1 MQQFNFIQSI
11 QDWSDQYPWLEMLTS
26 LTLLILFAVLA
37 NLIAKQIVVRGIRK
51 LVSKMKSANSHIFA
65 QHNVIRRIS
74 NIVPALVIMNGIATI
89 PHISE
94 KLITIIQMAAQAFI
108 FLTLALAI
116 SEFLNIFN
124 LIYQRN
130 PKSRNKPIKGY
141 LQLVKLILYIVC
153 GLMILGTFLKKDVF
167 TLLAGFGAMA
177 AVLMLVFQNTILS
190 LVASVQISSYDMVRI
205 GDWIEMPTLN
215 ADGDVIDMSL
225 HTITVQ
231 NFDKTFTTI
240 PTNKLVTDTF
250 KNWRGMADAGVRRIK
265 RSIFIDQSSVHFMT
279 HEEQRKL
286 KEFLLLDQ
294 YLNTKNQ
301 ELEVFN
307 QQLSNPSRY
316 NQRRLTNL
324 GTFRAYV
331 EFYLKQHPGIA
342 QNQSLII
349 RQLQPT
355 SEGLPLEIY
364 TFTNTTAW
372 KNYEEI
378 QSDIFDHLI
387 AIIPEF
393 GLRIYQAPA
402 GIDFQTMLPSSDIND
417 SDLHDLHHGTSKV

>member
-1 MQQFNFIQSI
+1 
-11 QDWSDQYPWLEMLTS
+11 MLTGFCI
-26 LTLLILFAVLA
+26 LILIAILA
-37 NLIAKQIVVRGIRK
+37 YIIAKHVVVRGIRHLITK
-51 LVSKMKSANSHIFA
+51 LKFANHDIMS
-65 QHNVIRRIS
+65 QHSVIRRIA
-74 NIVPALVIMNGIATI
+74 NIVPAIVIMNGIVTV
-89 PHISE
+89 PHLSA
-94 KLITIIQMAAQAFI
+94 KMVSFVQMAAQAFI
-108 FLTLALAI
+108 FLTIALAI
-116 SEFLNIFN
+116 GELLNIFN
-124 LIYQRN
+124 LVYQRN

-141 LQLVKLILYIVC
+141 LQLIKLIIFIVC

-205 GDWIEMPTLN
+205 GDWIEMPSLN

-250 KNWRGMADAGVRRIK
+250 KNWRGMSQSGVRRIK
-265 RSIFIDQSSVHFMT
+265 RSIYIDQSSVHFMSE
-279 HEEQRKL
+279 EEQVKL
-286 KEFLLLDQ
+286 RDFLLLDQ
-294 YLNTKNQ
+294 YLDHKSS
-301 ELEVFN
+301 ELIEFN
-307 QQLSNPSRY
+307 QKLDNTSPC
-316 NQRRLTNL
+316 NQRRLTNI

-331 EFYLKQHPGIA
+331 ELYLNQHPNISKH
-342 QNQSLII
+342 QSLII

-355 SEGLPLEIY
+355 EKGLPLEIY
-364 TFTNTTAW
+364 AFSNQIAW
-372 KNYEEI
+372 KDYEAI

-393 GLRIYQAPA
+393 GLRIYQAPS
-402 GIDFQTMLPSSDIND
+402 G
-417 SDLHDLHHGTSKV
+417 HDMQVALSEH

>member
-1 MQQFNFIQSI
+1 
-11 QDWSDQYPWLEMLTS
+11 MLTGFCI
-26 LTLLILFAVLA
+26 LILVAILA
-37 NLIAKQIVVRGIRK
+37 YIIAKHVVVRGIRHLITK
-51 LVSKMKSANSHIFA
+51 LKFANHDIMS
-65 QHNVIRRIS
+65 QHSVIRRIA
-74 NIVPALVIMNGIATI
+74 NIVPAIVIMNGIVTV
-89 PHISE
+89 PHLSA
-94 KLITIIQMAAQAFI
+94 KMVSFVQMAAQAFI
-108 FLTLALAI
+108 FLTIALAI
-116 SEFLNIFN
+116 GELLNIFN
-124 LIYQRN
+124 LVYQRN

-141 LQLVKLILYIVC
+141 LQLIKLIIFIVC

-205 GDWIEMPTLN
+205 GDWIEMPSLN

-250 KNWRGMADAGVRRIK
+250 KNWRGMSQAGVRRIK
-265 RSIFIDQSSVHFMT
+265 RSLYIDQSSVHFMS
-279 HEEQRKL
+279 EAEQSKL

-294 YLNTKNQ
+294 YLDHKST
-301 ELEVFN
+301 ELIQFN
-307 QQLSNPSRY
+307 QKLSNTSPC
-316 NQRRLTNL
+316 NQRRLTNI

-331 EFYLKQHPGIA
+331 ELYLNQHPNISKH
-342 QNQSLII
+342 QSLIV

-355 SEGLPLEIY
+355 EKGLPLEIY
-364 TFTNTTAW
+364 AFSNQIAW
-372 KNYEEI
+372 KDYEAI

-387 AIIPEF
+387 AILPEF
-393 GLRIYQAPA
+393 GLKVYQAPSGYDMQIA
-402 GIDFQTMLPSSDIND
+402 LSNP
-417 SDLHDLHHGTSKV
+417 

>member
-1 MQQFNFIQSI
+1 
-11 QDWSDQYPWLEMLTS
+11 MLTGFCI
-26 LTLLILFAVLA
+26 LILVAILA
-37 NLIAKQIVVRGIRK
+37 YIIAKHVVVRGIRHLITK
-51 LVSKMKSANSHIFA
+51 LKFANHDIMS
-65 QHNVIRRIS
+65 QHSVIRRIA
-74 NIVPALVIMNGIATI
+74 NIVPAIVIMNGIVTV
-89 PHISE
+89 PHLSA
-94 KLITIIQMAAQAFI
+94 KMVSFVQMAAQAFI
-108 FLTLALAI
+108 FLTIALAI
-116 SEFLNIFN
+116 GELLNIFN
-124 LIYQRN
+124 LVYLRN

-141 LQLVKLILYIVC
+141 LQLIKLIIFIVC

-205 GDWIEMPTLN
+205 GDWIEMPSLN

-250 KNWRGMADAGVRRIK
+250 KNWRGMSQAGVRRIK
-265 RSIFIDQSSVHFMT
+265 RSLYIDQSSVHFMS
-279 HEEQRKL
+279 EAEQSKL

-294 YLNTKNQ
+294 YLDHKST
-301 ELEVFN
+301 ELIEFN
-307 QQLSNPSRY
+307 QKLSNTSPC
-316 NQRRLTNL
+316 NQRRLTNI

-331 EFYLKQHPGIA
+331 ELYLNQHPNISKH
-342 QNQSLII
+342 QSLIV

-355 SEGLPLEIY
+355 EKGLPLEIY
-364 TFTNTTAW
+364 AFSNQIAW
-372 KNYEEI
+372 KDYEAI

-387 AIIPEF
+387 AILPEF
-393 GLRIYQAPA
+393 GLKIYQAPSGYDMQIA
-402 GIDFQTMLPSSDIND
+402 LSNP
-417 SDLHDLHHGTSKV
+417 

>member
-1 MQQFNFIQSI
+1 
-11 QDWSDQYPWLEMLTS
+11 MLTGFCI
-26 LTLLILFAVLA
+26 LILVAILA
-37 NLIAKQIVVRGIRK
+37 YIIAKHVVVRGIRHLITK
-51 LVSKMKSANSHIFA
+51 LKFANHDIMS
-65 QHNVIRRIS
+65 QHSVIRRIA
-74 NIVPALVIMNGIATI
+74 NIVPAIVIMNGIVTV
-89 PHISE
+89 PHLSA
-94 KLITIIQMAAQAFI
+94 KMVTFVQMAAQAFI
-108 FLTLALAI
+108 FLTIALAI
-116 SEFLNIFN
+116 GELLNIFN
-124 LIYQRN
+124 LVYQRN

-141 LQLVKLILYIVC
+141 LQLIKLIIFIVC

-205 GDWIEMPTLN
+205 GDWIEMPSLN

-250 KNWRGMADAGVRRIK
+250 KNWRGMSQAGVRRIK
-265 RSIFIDQSSVHFMT
+265 RSLYIDQSSVHFMS
-279 HEEQRKL
+279 EAEQSKL

-294 YLNTKNQ
+294 YLDHKST
-301 ELEVFN
+301 ELVEFN
-307 QQLSNPSRY
+307 QKLSNTSPC
-316 NQRRLTNL
+316 NQRRLTNI

-331 EFYLKQHPGIA
+331 ELYLNQHPNISKH
-342 QNQSLII
+342 QSLIV

-355 SEGLPLEIY
+355 EKGLPLEIY
-364 TFTNTTAW
+364 AFSNQIAW
-372 KNYEEI
+372 KDYEAI

-387 AIIPEF
+387 AILPEF
-393 GLRIYQAPA
+393 GLKVYQAPSGYDMQIA
-402 GIDFQTMLPSSDIND
+402 LSNP
-417 SDLHDLHHGTSKV
+417 

>member
-1 MQQFNFIQSI
+1 MDYLKYLRSEL
-11 QDWSDQYPWLEMLTS
+11 SHYPWLETAIAFII
-26 LTLLILFAVLA
+26 LILFAALA
-37 NLIAKQIVVRGIRK
+37 NFIAKRIIVRGIRH
-51 LVSKMKSANSHIFA
+51 LVTKFKSPNQSIFA
-65 QHNVIRRIS
+65 QHSVTQRFA
-74 NIVPALVIMNGIATI
+74 NIVPAIVIMNGITTI
-89 PHISE
+89 PHLPEKFISFV
-94 KLITIIQMAAQAFI
+94 QMGAQAFI
-108 FLTLALAI
+108 FLSLALTV
-116 SEFLNIFN
+116 SEALNIFN

-141 LQLVKLILYIVC
+141 LQLVKLILFVVC

-190 LVASVQISSYDMVRI
+190 LVASVQIASYDMVRI
-205 GDWIEMPTLN
+205 GDWIEMPSLN

-225 HTITVQ
+225 HTVTVQ

-250 KNWRGMADAGVRRIK
+250 RNWRGMSESGCRRIK
-265 RSIFIDQSSVHFMT
+265 RSLFLDQSSVHFMSDA
-279 HEEQRKL
+279 EQQKL
-286 KEFLLLDQ
+286 KDFLLLDQ
-294 YLNTKNQ
+294 YLDAKKS
-301 ELEVFN
+301 EIEEFN
-307 QQLSNPSRY
+307 NHLSNQSQY

-331 EFYLKQHPGIA
+331 EFYLRQHQGIA
-342 QNQSLII
+342 QNQTILV
-349 RQLQPT
+349 RQMQPT

-364 TFTNTTAW
+364 AFTNTIAW
-372 KNYEEI
+372 ASYEAI

-393 GLRIYQAPA
+393 GLRIYQAPS
-402 GIDFQTMLPSSDIND
+402 GHDFQLLSTEQTD
-417 SDLHDLHHGTSKV
+417 KA

>member
-1 MQQFNFIQSI
+1 MDYLGFIRDIRVELSH
-11 QDWSDQYPWLEMLTS
+11 YPWLEMVLA
-26 LTLLILFAVLA
+26 LIVLILFAALA
-37 NLIAKQIVVRGIRK
+37 NFIAKRIIVRGIRHLITK
-51 LVSKMKSANSHIFA
+51 FKSPNQSIFA
-65 QHNVIRRIS
+65 QHSVTRRFA
-74 NIVPALVIMNGIATI
+74 NIVPAIVIMNGISTV
-89 PHISE
+89 PHLPEKVIS
-94 KLITIIQMAAQAFI
+94 LVQMGAQAFI
-108 FLTLALAI
+108 FLTLALTV
-116 SEFLNIFN
+116 SEALNIFN

-141 LQLVKLILYIVC
+141 LQLVKLILFVVC

-190 LVASVQISSYDMVRI
+190 LVASVQIASYDMVRI
-205 GDWIEMPTLN
+205 GDWIEMPSLN

-225 HTITVQ
+225 HTVTVQ

-250 KNWRGMADAGVRRIK
+250 RNWRGMSESGCRRIK
-265 RSIFIDQSSVHFMT
+265 RSLFLDQSSVHFMSDD
-279 HEEQRKL
+279 EQQKL
-286 KEFLLLDQ
+286 KDFLLLDQ
-294 YLNTKNQ
+294 YLDAKKS
-301 ELEVFN
+301 EIEEFN
-307 QQLSNPSRY
+307 NHLSNQSRY

-331 EFYLKQHPGIA
+331 EFYLRQHQGIA
-342 QNQSLII
+342 QNQTILV
-349 RQLQPT
+349 RQMQPT

-364 TFTNTTAW
+364 AFTNTIAW
-372 KNYEEI
+372 ASYEAI

-393 GLRIYQAPA
+393 GLRIYQAPS
-402 GIDFQTMLPSSDIND
+402 GHDFQLLTAEQE
-417 SDLHDLHHGTSKV
+417 TKV

>member
-1 MQQFNFIQSI
+1 
-11 QDWSDQYPWLEMLTS
+11 MLTGFCI
-26 LTLLILFAVLA
+26 LILVAILA
-37 NLIAKQIVVRGIRK
+37 YIIAKHVVVRGIRHLITK
-51 LVSKMKSANSHIFA
+51 LKFANHDIMS
-65 QHNVIRRIS
+65 QHSVIRRIA
-74 NIVPALVIMNGIATI
+74 NIVPAIVIMNGIVTV
-89 PHISE
+89 PHLSA
-94 KLITIIQMAAQAFI
+94 KMVSFVQMAAQAFI
-108 FLTLALAI
+108 FLTIALAI
-116 SEFLNIFN
+116 GELLNIFN
-124 LIYQRN
+124 LVYQRN

-141 LQLVKLILYIVC
+141 LQLIKLIIFIVC

-205 GDWIEMPTLN
+205 GDWIEMPSLN

-250 KNWRGMADAGVRRIK
+250 KNWRGMSQAGVRRIK
-265 RSIFIDQSSVHFMT
+265 RSLYIDQSSVHFMS
-279 HEEQRKL
+279 EAEQSKL

-294 YLNTKNQ
+294 YLDHKST
-301 ELEVFN
+301 ELVEFN
-307 QQLSNPSRY
+307 QKLSNPSPC
-316 NQRRLTNL
+316 NQRRLTNI

-331 EFYLKQHPGIA
+331 ELYLNQHPNISKH
-342 QNQSLII
+342 QSLIV

-355 SEGLPLEIY
+355 EKGLPLEIY
-364 TFTNTTAW
+364 AFSNQIAW
-372 KNYEEI
+372 KDYEAI

-387 AIIPEF
+387 AILPEF
-393 GLRIYQAPA
+393 GLKIYQAPSGYDMQIA
-402 GIDFQTMLPSSDIND
+402 LSNP
-417 SDLHDLHHGTSKV
+417 

>member
-1 MQQFNFIQSI
+1 MDNFHFIQSLK
-11 QDWSDQYPWLEMLTS
+11 DWSDQYPWIEMLTGFCI
-26 LTLLILFAVLA
+26 LILVAILA
-37 NLIAKQIVVRGIRK
+37 YIIAKHVVVRGIRHLITK
-51 LVSKMKSANSHIFA
+51 LKFANHDIMS
-65 QHNVIRRIS
+65 QHSVIRRIA
-74 NIVPALVIMNGIATI
+74 NIVPAIVIMNGIVTV
-89 PHISE
+89 PHLSA
-94 KLITIIQMAAQAFI
+94 KMVSFVQMAAQAFI
-108 FLTLALAI
+108 FLTIALAI
-116 SEFLNIFN
+116 GELLNIFN
-124 LIYQRN
+124 LVYQRN

-141 LQLVKLILYIVC
+141 LQLIKLIIFIVC

-205 GDWIEMPTLN
+205 GDWIEMPSLN

-250 KNWRGMADAGVRRIK
+250 KNWRGMSQAGVRRIK
-265 RSIFIDQSSVHFMT
+265 RSLYIDQSSVHFMS
-279 HEEQRKL
+279 EAEQSKL

-294 YLNTKNQ
+294 YLDHKST
-301 ELEVFN
+301 ELVEFN
-307 QQLSNPSRY
+307 QKLSNTSSC
-316 NQRRLTNL
+316 NQRRLTNI

-331 EFYLKQHPGIA
+331 ELYLNQHPNISKH
-342 QNQSLII
+342 QSLIV

-355 SEGLPLEIY
+355 EKGLPLEIY
-364 TFTNTTAW
+364 AFSNQIAW
-372 KNYEEI
+372 KDYEAI

-387 AIIPEF
+387 AILPEF
-393 GLRIYQAPA
+393 GLKIYQAPSGYDMQNA
-402 GIDFQTMLPSSDIND
+402 MSNP
-417 SDLHDLHHGTSKV
+417 

>member
-1 MQQFNFIQSI
+1 MEKFQFIQNI
-11 QDWSDQYPWLEMLTS
+11 QDWSDQYPWLEMLSS
-26 LTLLILFAVLA
+26 LGLVLIFAILA
-37 NLIAKQIVVRGIRK
+37 NFIAKQIVVRGIRK
-51 LVSKMKSANSHIFA
+51 LVSKMAFSHSQILAEHSVIKRFA
-65 QHNVIRRIS
+65 
-74 NIVPALVIMNGIATI
+74 NIVPAIVILNGITTV
-89 PHISE
+89 PHLSDKVE
-94 KLITIIQMAAQAFI
+94 TVIQMACQAFI
-108 FLTLALAI
+108 FLTIALAI
-116 SEFLNIFN
+116 SELLNIFN

-141 LQLVKLILYIVC
+141 LQLVKLIIYIVC

-205 GDWIEMPTLN
+205 GDWIEMPSLN

-250 KNWRGMADAGVRRIK
+250 KNWRGMAQAGVRRIK
-265 RSIFIDQSSVHFMT
+265 RSIYIDQSSVHFMT
-279 HEEQRKL
+279 QDEQNKL
-286 KEFLLLDQ
+286 KDFLLLDQ
-294 YLNTKNQ
+294 YLDTKHE
-301 ELEVFN
+301 ELAHFN
-307 QQLSNPSRY
+307 QQLSNQSQY

-342 QNQSLII
+342 QHQTILV
-349 RQLQPT
+349 RQLQST
-355 SEGLPLEIY
+355 SQGLPLEIY
-364 TFTNTTAW
+364 AFSNTIAW
-372 KNYEEI
+372 KDYEAI

-393 GLRIYQAPA
+393 GLSVYQAPS
-402 GIDFQTMLPSSDIND
+402 GSDFKQISQCSESSQQP
-417 SDLHDLHHGTSKV
+417 

>member
-1 MQQFNFIQSI
+1 
-11 QDWSDQYPWLEMLTS
+11 MLTGFCI
-26 LTLLILFAVLA
+26 LILVAILA
-37 NLIAKQIVVRGIRK
+37 YIIAKHVVVRGIRHLITK
-51 LVSKMKSANSHIFA
+51 LKFANHDIMS
-65 QHNVIRRIS
+65 QHSVIRRIA
-74 NIVPALVIMNGIATI
+74 NIVPAIVIMNGIVTV
-89 PHISE
+89 PHLSA
-94 KLITIIQMAAQAFI
+94 KMVSFVQMAAQAFI
-108 FLTLALAI
+108 FLTIALAI
-116 SEFLNIFN
+116 GELLNIFN
-124 LIYQRN
+124 LVYQRN

-141 LQLVKLILYIVC
+141 LQLIKLIIFIVC

-205 GDWIEMPTLN
+205 GDWIEMPSLN

-250 KNWRGMADAGVRRIK
+250 KNWRGMSQAGVRRIK
-265 RSIFIDQSSVHFMT
+265 RSLYIDQSSVHFMS
-279 HEEQRKL
+279 EAEQSKL

-294 YLNTKNQ
+294 YLDHKST
-301 ELEVFN
+301 ELVEFN
-307 QQLSNPSRY
+307 QKLSNTSPC
-316 NQRRLTNL
+316 NQRRLTNI

-331 EFYLKQHPGIA
+331 ELYLNQHPNISKH
-342 QNQSLII
+342 QSLIV

-355 SEGLPLEIY
+355 EKGLPLEIY
-364 TFTNTTAW
+364 AFSNQIAW
-372 KNYEEI
+372 KDYEAI

-387 AIIPEF
+387 AILPEF
-393 GLRIYQAPA
+393 GLKIYQAPS
-402 GIDFQTMLPSSDIND
+402 GYDMQIVLSNP
-417 SDLHDLHHGTSKV
+417 

>member
-1 MQQFNFIQSI
+1 
-11 QDWSDQYPWLEMLTS
+11 MLTGFCI
-26 LTLLILFAVLA
+26 LILVAILA
-37 NLIAKQIVVRGIRK
+37 YIIAKHVVVRGIRHLITK
-51 LVSKMKSANSHIFA
+51 LKFANHDIMS
-65 QHNVIRRIS
+65 QHSVIRRIA
-74 NIVPALVIMNGIATI
+74 NIVPAIVIMNGIVTV
-89 PHISE
+89 PHLSA
-94 KLITIIQMAAQAFI
+94 KMVSFVQMAAQAFI
-108 FLTLALAI
+108 FLTIALAI
-116 SEFLNIFN
+116 GELLNIFN
-124 LIYQRN
+124 LVYQRN

-141 LQLVKLILYIVC
+141 LQLIKLIIFIVC

-205 GDWIEMPTLN
+205 GDWIEMPSLN

-250 KNWRGMADAGVRRIK
+250 KNWRGMSQAGVRRIK
-265 RSIFIDQSSVHFMT
+265 RSLYIDQSSVHFMS
-279 HEEQRKL
+279 EAEQSKL

-294 YLNTKNQ
+294 YLDHKST
-301 ELEVFN
+301 ELVEFN
-307 QQLSNPSRY
+307 QKLSNTSSC
-316 NQRRLTNL
+316 NQRRLTNI

-331 EFYLKQHPGIA
+331 ELYLNQHPNISKH
-342 QNQSLII
+342 QSLIV

-355 SEGLPLEIY
+355 EKGLPLEIY
-364 TFTNTTAW
+364 AFSNQIAW
-372 KNYEEI
+372 KDYEAI

-387 AIIPEF
+387 AILPEF
-393 GLRIYQAPA
+393 GLKIYQAPSGYDMQNA
-402 GIDFQTMLPSSDIND
+402 MSNP
-417 SDLHDLHHGTSKV
+417 

>member
-1 MQQFNFIQSI
+1 MEQLAFIQNI
-11 QDWSDQYPWLEMLTS
+11 QDWSDHYPWLEMFTS
-26 LTLLILFAVLA
+26 LSILILLALLA
-37 NLIAKQIVVRGIRK
+37 NFIAKQVVVRGIRQ
-51 LVSKMKSANSHIFA
+51 LISKMKFVNQDIFA
-65 QHNVIRRIS
+65 QHSVIRRVS
-74 NIVPALVIMNGIATI
+74 NIVPAIVIMNGIVTV
-89 PHISE
+89 PHLSE
-94 KLITIIQMAAQAFI
+94 KVTVLIQMAAQAFI

-116 SEFLNIFN
+116 SEFLSIFN
-124 LIYQRN
+124 LVYQRN
-130 PKSRNKPIKGY
+130 PKSKNKPIKGY
-141 LQLVKLILYIVC
+141 LQLVKLIIFIVC

-177 AVLMLVFQNTILS
+177 AVLMLIFQNTILS

-205 GDWIEMPTLN
+205 GDWIEMPSLN

-231 NFDKTFTTI
+231 NFDKTLTTI

-250 KNWRGMADAGVRRIK
+250 KNWRGMAYAGVRRIK

-279 HEEQRKL
+279 PDEQQKL
-286 KEFLLLDQ
+286 KDFLLLDQ
-294 YLNTKNQ
+294 YLNSKHD
-301 ELEVFN
+301 ELESFN
-307 QQLSNPSRY
+307 QQLSNQSLY

-331 EFYLKQHPGIA
+331 EFYLKQHSGIA

-364 TFTNTTAW
+364 AFANTTVW
-372 KNYEEI
+372 KDYEAI

-387 AIIPEF
+387 AIVPEF
-393 GLRIYQAPA
+393 GLRVYQAPSGA
-402 GIDFQTMLPSSDIND
+402 DFRQFTVRSADQAEL
-417 SDLHDLHHGTSKV
+417 

>member
-1 MQQFNFIQSI
+1 
-11 QDWSDQYPWLEMLTS
+11 MLTGFCI
-26 LTLLILFAVLA
+26 LILVAILA
-37 NLIAKQIVVRGIRK
+37 YIIAKHVVVRGIRHLITK
-51 LVSKMKSANSHIFA
+51 LKFANHDIMS
-65 QHNVIRRIS
+65 QHSVIRRIA
-74 NIVPALVIMNGIATI
+74 NIVPAIVIMNGIVTV
-89 PHISE
+89 PHLSA
-94 KLITIIQMAAQAFI
+94 KMVSFVQMAAQAFI
-108 FLTLALAI
+108 FLTIALAI
-116 SEFLNIFN
+116 GELLNIFN
-124 LIYQRN
+124 LVYQRN

-141 LQLVKLILYIVC
+141 LQLIKLIIFIVC

-205 GDWIEMPTLN
+205 GDWIEMPSLN

-250 KNWRGMADAGVRRIK
+250 KNWRGMSQAGVRRIK
-265 RSIFIDQSSVHFMT
+265 RSLYIDQSSVHFMS
-279 HEEQRKL
+279 EAEQSKL

-294 YLNTKNQ
+294 YLDHKST
-301 ELEVFN
+301 ELVEFN
-307 QQLSNPSRY
+307 QKLSNTSLC
-316 NQRRLTNL
+316 NQRRLTNI

-331 EFYLKQHPGIA
+331 ELYLNQHPNISKH
-342 QNQSLII
+342 QSLIV

-355 SEGLPLEIY
+355 EKGLPLEIY
-364 TFTNTTAW
+364 AFSNQIAW
-372 KNYEEI
+372 KDYEAI

-387 AIIPEF
+387 AILPEF
-393 GLRIYQAPA
+393 GLKIYQAPSGYDMQIA
-402 GIDFQTMLPSSDIND
+402 LSNP
-417 SDLHDLHHGTSKV
+417 

>member
-1 MQQFNFIQSI
+1 
-11 QDWSDQYPWLEMLTS
+11 MLTGFCI
-26 LTLLILFAVLA
+26 LILVAILA
-37 NLIAKQIVVRGIRK
+37 YIIAKHFGVRGIRHLITK
-51 LVSKMKSANSHIFA
+51 LKFANHDIMS
-65 QHNVIRRIS
+65 QHSVIRRIA
-74 NIVPALVIMNGIATI
+74 NIVPAIVIMNGIVTV
-89 PHISE
+89 PHLSA
-94 KLITIIQMAAQAFI
+94 KMVSFVQMAAQAFI
-108 FLTLALAI
+108 FLTIALAI
-116 SEFLNIFN
+116 GELLNIFN
-124 LIYQRN
+124 LVYQRN

-141 LQLVKLILYIVC
+141 LQLIKLIIFIVC

-205 GDWIEMPTLN
+205 GDWIEMPSLN

-250 KNWRGMADAGVRRIK
+250 KNWRGMSQAGVRRIK
-265 RSIFIDQSSVHFMT
+265 RSLYIDQSSVHFMS
-279 HEEQRKL
+279 EAEQSKL

-294 YLNTKNQ
+294 YLDHKST
-301 ELEVFN
+301 ELIEFN
-307 QQLSNPSRY
+307 QKLSNTSPC
-316 NQRRLTNL
+316 NQRRLTNI

-331 EFYLKQHPGIA
+331 ELYLNQHPNISKH
-342 QNQSLII
+342 QSLIV

-355 SEGLPLEIY
+355 EKGLPLEIY
-364 TFTNTTAW
+364 AFSNQIAW
-372 KNYEEI
+372 KDYEAI

-387 AIIPEF
+387 AILPEF
-393 GLRIYQAPA
+393 GLKVYQAPSGYDMQIA
-402 GIDFQTMLPSSDIND
+402 MSNP
-417 SDLHDLHHGTSKV
+417 

>member
-1 MQQFNFIQSI
+1 MDNFHFIQSLK
-11 QDWSDQYPWLEMLTS
+11 DWSDQYPWIEMLTGFCI
-26 LTLLILFAVLA
+26 LILVAILA
-37 NLIAKQIVVRGIRK
+37 YIIAKHVVVRGIRHLITK
-51 LVSKMKSANSHIFA
+51 LKFANHDIMS
-65 QHNVIRRIS
+65 QHSVIRRIA
-74 NIVPALVIMNGIATI
+74 NIVPAIVIMNGIVTV
-89 PHISE
+89 PHLSA
-94 KLITIIQMAAQAFI
+94 KMVSFVQMAAQAFI
-108 FLTLALAI
+108 FLTIALAI
-116 SEFLNIFN
+116 GELLNIFN
-124 LIYQRN
+124 LVYQRN

-141 LQLVKLILYIVC
+141 LQLIKLIIFIVC

-205 GDWIEMPTLN
+205 GDWIEMPSLN

-250 KNWRGMADAGVRRIK
+250 KNWRGMSQAGVRRIK
-265 RSIFIDQSSVHFMT
+265 RSLYIDQSSVHFMS
-279 HEEQRKL
+279 EAEQSKL

-294 YLNTKNQ
+294 YLDHKST
-301 ELEVFN
+301 ELIEFN
-307 QQLSNPSRY
+307 QKLSNTSPC
-316 NQRRLTNL
+316 NQRRLTNI

-331 EFYLKQHPGIA
+331 ELYLNQHPNISKH
-342 QNQSLII
+342 QSLIV

-355 SEGLPLEIY
+355 EKGLPLEIY
-364 TFTNTTAW
+364 AFSNQIAW
-372 KNYEEI
+372 KDYEAI

-387 AIIPEF
+387 AILPEF
-393 GLRIYQAPA
+393 GLKIYQAPSGYDMQIA
-402 GIDFQTMLPSSDIND
+402 MSNP
-417 SDLHDLHHGTSKV
+417 

>member
-1 MQQFNFIQSI
+1 
-11 QDWSDQYPWLEMLTS
+11 MLTGFCI
-26 LTLLILFAVLA
+26 LILVAILA
-37 NLIAKQIVVRGIRK
+37 YIIAKHVVVRGIRHLITK
-51 LVSKMKSANSHIFA
+51 LKFANHDIMS
-65 QHNVIRRIS
+65 QHSVIRRIA
-74 NIVPALVIMNGIATI
+74 NIVPAIVIMNGIVTV
-89 PHISE
+89 PHLSA
-94 KLITIIQMAAQAFI
+94 KMVSFVQMAAQAFI
-108 FLTLALAI
+108 FLTIALAI
-116 SEFLNIFN
+116 GELLNIFN
-124 LIYQRN
+124 LVYQRN

-141 LQLVKLILYIVC
+141 LQLIKLIIFIVC

-205 GDWIEMPTLN
+205 GDWIEMPSLN

-250 KNWRGMADAGVRRIK
+250 KNWRGMSQAGVRRIK
-265 RSIFIDQSSVHFMT
+265 RSLYIDQSSVHFMS
-279 HEEQRKL
+279 EAEQSKL

-294 YLNTKNQ
+294 YLDHKST
-301 ELEVFN
+301 ELVEFN
-307 QQLSNPSRY
+307 QKLSNTSPC
-316 NQRRLTNL
+316 NQRRLTNI

-331 EFYLKQHPGIA
+331 ELYLNEHPNISKH
-342 QNQSLII
+342 QSLIV

-355 SEGLPLEIY
+355 EKGLPLEIY
-364 TFTNTTAW
+364 AFSNQIAW
-372 KNYEEI
+372 KDYEAI

-387 AIIPEF
+387 AILPEF
-393 GLRIYQAPA
+393 GLKVYQAPSGYDMQIA
-402 GIDFQTMLPSSDIND
+402 LSNP
-417 SDLHDLHHGTSKV
+417 

>member
-1 MQQFNFIQSI
+1 MDYLNFIADIRSEI
-11 QDWSDQYPWLEMLTS
+11 SHYPWLE
-26 LTLLILFAVLA
+26 TLLALIVLVLFAALA
-37 NLIAKQIVVRGIRK
+37 NFIAKRVIVRGIHYLVTK
-51 LVSKMKSANSHIFA
+51 LKTSNQSIFA
-65 QHNVIRRIS
+65 EHSIIRRLA
-74 NIVPALVIMNGIATI
+74 NVVPALVVMNGITTI
-89 PHISE
+89 PHLSP
-94 KLITIIQMAAQAFI
+94 KLIMFIQMGAQAFI
-108 FLTLALAI
+108 FLTIALTI
-116 SEFLNIFN
+116 SEALNIFN

-141 LQLVKLILYIVC
+141 LQLIKLILFVVC

-167 TLLAGFGAMA
+167 TLLAGFGAMT

-190 LVASVQISSYDMVRI
+190 LVASVQIASYDMVRI
-205 GDWIEMPTLN
+205 GDWIEMPSLN

-225 HTITVQ
+225 HTVTVQ

-250 KNWRGMADAGVRRIK
+250 RNWRGMSNAGCRRIK
-265 RSIFIDQSSVHFMT
+265 RSLFLDQSSVHFMSD
-279 HEEQRKL
+279 EEQQKL

-294 YLNTKNQ
+294 YLDAKQ
-301 ELEVFN
+301 SEIEDFN
-307 QQLSNPSRY
+307 KHLSNQSRY

-331 EFYLKQHPGIA
+331 EFYLKQHQGIA
-342 QNQSLII
+342 QNQTLLV
-349 RQLQPT
+349 RQLQPI

-364 TFTNTTAW
+364 AFTNTTAW
-372 KNYEEI
+372 ASYEAI

-393 GLRIYQAPA
+393 GLRIYQAPS
-402 GIDFQTMLPSSDIND
+402 GHDFQNLNTGAANP
-417 SDLHDLHHGTSKV
+417 TSLTGLNEG

>member
-1 MQQFNFIQSI
+1 MQDFNFIRNI
-11 QDWSDQYPWLEMLTS
+11 HEWFNQYPWLEMLTS
-26 LTLLILFAVLA
+26 LSIVILLAILA
-37 NLIAKQIVVRGIRK
+37 NFIAKQIVVRGIRK
-51 LVSKMKSANSHIFA
+51 LISKMHFANSEIIS
-65 QHNVIRRIS
+65 QHSVIRRIA
-74 NIVPALVIMNGIATI
+74 NIVPAVVIMNGISTV
-89 PHISE
+89 PHLSDKVESIV
-94 KLITIIQMAAQAFI
+94 QMAAQAFI
-108 FLTLALAI
+108 FLTIALAI

-124 LIYQRN
+124 LFYQRN

-141 LQLVKLILYIVC
+141 LQLVKLIIYVVC
-153 GLMILGTFLKKDVF
+153 ALMILGTFLKKDVF

-205 GDWIEMPTLN
+205 GDWIEMPSLN

-231 NFDKTFTTI
+231 NFDKTLTTI

-250 KNWRGMADAGVRRIK
+250 KNWRGMAAAGVRRIK
-265 RSIFIDQSSVHFMT
+265 RSIYIDQNSVHFMT
-279 HEEQRKL
+279 EDEQKKL
-286 KEFLLLDQ
+286 REFLLLGQ
-294 YLNTKNQ
+294 YLNDKSAEIEQ
-301 ELEVFN
+301 FN
-307 QQLSNPSRY
+307 QKLSNPARY

-331 EFYLKQHPGIA
+331 ELYLKQHPGIA
-342 QNQSLII
+342 QHQSLII

-364 TFTNTTAW
+364 AFTNITAW
-372 KNYEEI
+372 KDYEAI

-393 GLRIYQAPA
+393 GLKIYQAPS
-402 GIDFQTMLPSSDIND
+402 G
-417 SDLHDLHHGTSKV
+417 SDLKASLGRLQGN

>member
-1 MQQFNFIQSI
+1 
-11 QDWSDQYPWLEMLTS
+11 MLTGFCI
-26 LTLLILFAVLA
+26 LILVAILA
-37 NLIAKQIVVRGIRK
+37 YIIAKYGVVRGIRHLITK
-51 LVSKMKSANSHIFA
+51 LKFANHDIMS
-65 QHNVIRRIS
+65 QHSVIRRIA
-74 NIVPALVIMNGIATI
+74 NIVPAIVIMNGIVTV
-89 PHISE
+89 PHLSA
-94 KLITIIQMAAQAFI
+94 KMVSFVQMAAQAFI
-108 FLTLALAI
+108 FLTIALAI
-116 SEFLNIFN
+116 GELLNIFN
-124 LIYQRN
+124 LVYQRN

-141 LQLVKLILYIVC
+141 LQLIKLIIFIVC

-205 GDWIEMPTLN
+205 GDWIEMPSLN

-250 KNWRGMADAGVRRIK
+250 KNWRGMSQAGVRRIK
-265 RSIFIDQSSVHFMT
+265 RSLYIDQSSVHFMS
-279 HEEQRKL
+279 EAEQSKL

-294 YLNTKNQ
+294 YLDHKST
-301 ELEVFN
+301 ELVEFN
-307 QQLSNPSRY
+307 QKLSNTSPC
-316 NQRRLTNL
+316 NQRRLTNI

-331 EFYLKQHPGIA
+331 ELYLNQHPNISKH
-342 QNQSLII
+342 QSLIV

-355 SEGLPLEIY
+355 EKGLPLEIY
-364 TFTNTTAW
+364 AFSNQIAW
-372 KNYEEI
+372 KDYEAI

-387 AIIPEF
+387 AILPEF
-393 GLRIYQAPA
+393 GLKVYQAPSGYDMQNA
-402 GIDFQTMLPSSDIND
+402 MSNP
-417 SDLHDLHHGTSKV
+417 

>member
-1 MQQFNFIQSI
+1 
-11 QDWSDQYPWLEMLTS
+11 MLTGFCI
-26 LTLLILFAVLA
+26 LILVAILA
-37 NLIAKQIVVRGIRK
+37 YIIAKHVVVRGIRHLITK
-51 LVSKMKSANSHIFA
+51 LKFANHDIMS
-65 QHNVIRRIS
+65 QHSVIRRIA
-74 NIVPALVIMNGIATI
+74 NIVPAIVIMNGIVTV
-89 PHISE
+89 PHLSA
-94 KLITIIQMAAQAFI
+94 KMVSFVQMAAQAFI
-108 FLTLALAI
+108 FLTIALAI
-116 SEFLNIFN
+116 GELLNIFN
-124 LIYQRN
+124 LVYQRN

-141 LQLVKLILYIVC
+141 LQLIKLIIFIVC

-205 GDWIEMPTLN
+205 GDWIEMPSLN

-250 KNWRGMADAGVRRIK
+250 KNWRGMSQAGVRRIK
-265 RSIFIDQSSVHFMT
+265 RSLYIDQSSVHFMS
-279 HEEQRKL
+279 EAEQSKL

-294 YLNTKNQ
+294 YLDHKST
-301 ELEVFN
+301 ELIEFN
-307 QQLSNPSRY
+307 QKLSNTSPC
-316 NQRRLTNL
+316 NQRRLTNI

-331 EFYLKQHPGIA
+331 ELYLNQHPNISKH
-342 QNQSLII
+342 QSLIV

-355 SEGLPLEIY
+355 EKGLPLEIY
-364 TFTNTTAW
+364 AFSNQIAW
-372 KNYEEI
+372 KDYEAI

-387 AIIPEF
+387 AILPEF
-393 GLRIYQAPA
+393 GLKVYQAPSGYDMQLA
-402 GIDFQTMLPSSDIND
+402 LSNP
-417 SDLHDLHHGTSKV
+417 

>member
-1 MQQFNFIQSI
+1 
-11 QDWSDQYPWLEMLTS
+11 MLTGFCI
-26 LTLLILFAVLA
+26 LILVAILA
-37 NLIAKQIVVRGIRK
+37 YIIAKHVVVRGIRHLITK
-51 LVSKMKSANSHIFA
+51 LKFANHDIMS
-65 QHNVIRRIS
+65 QHSVIRRIA
-74 NIVPALVIMNGIATI
+74 NIVPAIVIMNGIVTV
-89 PHISE
+89 PHLSA
-94 KLITIIQMAAQAFI
+94 KMVSFVQMAAQAFI
-108 FLTLALAI
+108 FLTIALAI
-116 SEFLNIFN
+116 GELLNIFN
-124 LIYQRN
+124 LVYQRN

-141 LQLVKLILYIVC
+141 LQLIKLIIFIVC

-205 GDWIEMPTLN
+205 GDWIEMPSLN

-250 KNWRGMADAGVRRIK
+250 KNWRGMSQAGVRRIK
-265 RSIFIDQSSVHFMT
+265 RSLYIDQSSVHFMS
-279 HEEQRKL
+279 EAEQSKL

-294 YLNTKNQ
+294 YLDHKST
-301 ELEVFN
+301 ELVEFN
-307 QQLSNPSRY
+307 QKLSNTSPC
-316 NQRRLTNL
+316 NQRRLTNI

-331 EFYLKQHPGIA
+331 ELYLNQHPNISKH
-342 QNQSLII
+342 QSLIV

-355 SEGLPLEIY
+355 EKGLPLEIY
-364 TFTNTTAW
+364 AFSNQIAW
-372 KNYEEI
+372 KDYEAI

-387 AIIPEF
+387 ATLPEF
-393 GLRIYQAPA
+393 GLKVYQAPS
-402 GIDFQTMLPSSDIND
+402 GYDM
-417 SDLHDLHHGTSKV
+417 

>member
-1 MQQFNFIQSI
+1 
-11 QDWSDQYPWLEMLTS
+11 MLTGFCI
-26 LTLLILFAVLA
+26 LILVAILA
-37 NLIAKQIVVRGIRK
+37 YIIAKHVVVRGIRHLITK
-51 LVSKMKSANSHIFA
+51 LKFANHDIMS
-65 QHNVIRRIS
+65 QHSVIRRIA
-74 NIVPALVIMNGIATI
+74 NIVPAIVIMNGIVTV
-89 PHISE
+89 PHLSA
-94 KLITIIQMAAQAFI
+94 KMVSFVQMAAQAFI
-108 FLTLALAI
+108 FLTIALAI
-116 SEFLNIFN
+116 GELLNIFN
-124 LIYQRN
+124 LVYQRN

-141 LQLVKLILYIVC
+141 LQLIKLIIFIVC

-205 GDWIEMPTLN
+205 GDWIKMPSLN

-250 KNWRGMADAGVRRIK
+250 KNWRGMSQAGVRRIK
-265 RSIFIDQSSVHFMT
+265 RSLYIDQSSVHFMS
-279 HEEQRKL
+279 EAEQSKL

-294 YLNTKNQ
+294 YLDHKST
-301 ELEVFN
+301 ELVEFN
-307 QQLSNPSRY
+307 QKLSNTSPC
-316 NQRRLTNL
+316 NQRRLTNI

-331 EFYLKQHPGIA
+331 ELYLNQHPNISKH
-342 QNQSLII
+342 QSLIV

-355 SEGLPLEIY
+355 EKGLPLEIY
-364 TFTNTTAW
+364 AFSNQIAW
-372 KNYEEI
+372 KDYEAI

-387 AIIPEF
+387 AILPEF
-393 GLRIYQAPA
+393 GLKVYQAPSGYDMQIA
-402 GIDFQTMLPSSDIND
+402 LSNP
-417 SDLHDLHHGTSKV
+417 

>member
-1 MQQFNFIQSI
+1 
-11 QDWSDQYPWLEMLTS
+11 MLTGFCI
-26 LTLLILFAVLA
+26 LILVAILA
-37 NLIAKQIVVRGIRK
+37 YIIAKHVVVRGIRHLITK
-51 LVSKMKSANSHIFA
+51 LKFANHDIMS
-65 QHNVIRRIS
+65 QHSVIRRIA
-74 NIVPALVIMNGIATI
+74 NIVPAIVIMNGIVTV
-89 PHISE
+89 PHLST
-94 KLITIIQMAAQAFI
+94 KMVTFVQMAAQAFI
-108 FLTLALAI
+108 FLTIALAI
-116 SEFLNIFN
+116 GELLNIFN
-124 LIYQRN
+124 LVYQRN

-141 LQLVKLILYIVC
+141 LQLIKLIIFIVC

-205 GDWIEMPTLN
+205 GDWIEMPSLN

-250 KNWRGMADAGVRRIK
+250 KNWRGMSQAGVRRIK
-265 RSIFIDQSSVHFMT
+265 RSLYIDQSSVHFMS
-279 HEEQRKL
+279 EAEQSKL

-294 YLNTKNQ
+294 YLDHKST
-301 ELEVFN
+301 ELVEFN
-307 QQLSNPSRY
+307 QKLSNTSPC
-316 NQRRLTNL
+316 NQRRLTNI

-331 EFYLKQHPGIA
+331 ELYLNQHPNISKH
-342 QNQSLII
+342 QSLIV

-355 SEGLPLEIY
+355 EKGLPLEIY
-364 TFTNTTAW
+364 AFSNQIAW
-372 KNYEEI
+372 KDYEAI

-387 AIIPEF
+387 AILPEF
-393 GLRIYQAPA
+393 GLKIYQAPSGYDMQIA
-402 GIDFQTMLPSSDIND
+402 LSNP
-417 SDLHDLHHGTSKV
+417 